1 MRGPLSGSRRQAPS
15 SYPSPPFRV
24 ADGFLDH
31 PADGRRLSST
41 EESVSIKKVLE
52 RNRQEKIE
60 RETREMAHSF
70 HIKSSQ
76 LHLKWNRAI
85 PPVLSVS
92 SGVVFSFVLR
102 CGGFFFVRL
111 VFAASVLVV

>member
-24 ADGFLDH
+24 TDGFLDH

-41 EESVSIKKVLE
+41 EERVSIKKVLE

-60 RETREMAHSF
+60 REPREMAHSF

-76 LHLKWNRAI
+76 LHLQCHRAI
-85 PPVLSVS
+85 PPVLA
-92 SGVVFSFVLR
+92 GPAGA
-102 CGGFFFVRL
+102 GG
-111 VFAASVLVV
+111 AAGRRGGGGGRGRPGN